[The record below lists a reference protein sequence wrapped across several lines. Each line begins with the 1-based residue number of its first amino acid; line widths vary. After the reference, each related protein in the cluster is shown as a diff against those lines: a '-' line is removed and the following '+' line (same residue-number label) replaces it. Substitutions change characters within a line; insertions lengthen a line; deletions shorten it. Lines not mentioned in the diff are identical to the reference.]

1 MQLFS
6 FSAYQLHQTP
16 NKGSALQIH
25 HRWLVALETMCSIHE
40 HFIRSVWNVSV
51 RNIFGKHKKV
61 CWKYLFYLV
70 YCNFMNSYSKDETFQ
85 LLYPRFISSHVYK
98 KRRVPILSDFGM
110 SNINNTPSKTERGVY
125 LNWVELHPRPCRG
138 EYLCQRQCY
147 VIFFFFLPPELYY
160 CSGGR
165 FFQSGW
171 TWIQRTIE
179 TIAIP
184 MY

>member
-98 KRRVPILSDFGM
+98 KRRVPILSELLKYWAHMKWSKLDFRFSYKSQSSHCG
-110 SNINNTPSKTERGVY
+110 NPCKFN
-125 LNWVELHPRPCRG
+125 LNLVAAH
-138 EYLCQRQCY
+138 
-147 VIFFFFLPPELYY
+147 
-160 CSGGR
+160 
-165 FFQSGW
+165 
-171 TWIQRTIE
+171 
-179 TIAIP
+179 
-184 MY
+184 